1 MVRASGSRALPDLCP
16 RCTRDDLVPSLRV
29 RASDKAIKQN
39 WYCMFAPSPLACSLV
54 LPVEVNPCSI
64 LHGKWCV
71 WPPCVVR
78 SLGVL
83 DPDLGPAA
91 ADNEWWWWGG
101 GITISFCGFCDS
113 LSVYKCPP
121 ATSSTCIS
129 FQPQSQPTS
138 HRMLHFQAEYII
150 VTALYSIPE
159 SLLLVSPTLRLGKAY
174 LQYGTASRYSSFKA
188 LATLFCT

>member
-1 MVRASGSRALPDLCP
+1 MRAGQVLSSLVRASGSRALPDLCP

-91 ADNEWWWWGG
+91 ADNEWWWWWGG
-101 GITISFCGFCDS
+101 SQSHFVVSVTLSLFTNVLQPHPQLASPSS
-113 LSVYKCPP
+113 LSPNRPLIGCS
-121 ATSSTCIS
+121 TSRLN
-129 FQPQSQPTS
+129 TS
-138 HRMLHFQAEYII
+138 LSPLC
-150 VTALYSIPE
+150 TP
-159 SLLLVSPTLRLGKAY
+159 SLSLS
-174 LQYGTASRYSSFKA
+174 
-188 LATLFCT
+188 CW